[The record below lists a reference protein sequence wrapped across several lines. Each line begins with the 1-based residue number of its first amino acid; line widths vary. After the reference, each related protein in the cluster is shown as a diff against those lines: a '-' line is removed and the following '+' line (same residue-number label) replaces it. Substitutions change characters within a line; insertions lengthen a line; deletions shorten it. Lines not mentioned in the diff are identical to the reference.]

1 MIFKLNS
8 GKIDFG
14 TIVLFLSYLDFL
26 QILILHEMQREL
38 DSMANN
44 SLNFVLMGKRFFFSL
59 NYKSLK
65 SLKYLFVLL

>member
-1 MIFKLNS
+1 MIFNDFKLNS

-38 DSMANN
+38 DGMPNN
-44 SLNFVLMGKRFFFSL
+44 SLNFVLIEGKIL
-59 NYKSLK
+59 L
-65 SLKYLFVLL
+65 LFEL